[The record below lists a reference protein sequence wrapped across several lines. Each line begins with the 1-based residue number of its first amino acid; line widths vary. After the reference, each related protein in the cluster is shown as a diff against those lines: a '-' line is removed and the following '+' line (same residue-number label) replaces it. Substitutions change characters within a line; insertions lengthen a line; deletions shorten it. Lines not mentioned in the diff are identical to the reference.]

1 MAARTQSPIFSI
13 VGLGLSAFAIH
24 SLMSK
29 RKFGRFGYGQGPG
42 PTIFDPRPQ
51 GGDAPSLEDDEDD
64 SEGED
69 ESDEGEDEESE
80 DELVDELPPIA
91 GGVPNP
97 DDPPPPPEGG
107 FKPWVPPWSPP
118 NPEGPNLPPGGLFP
132 GILKG
137 PKGGGSTGGGP
148 GVQGTIVFSKADPAS
163 GEIVQKMVPMPISAP
178 AAIAGKPGLAG
189 YYDFNG
195 YGALSRRKTAPVFQK
210 ILVTMSVYLIA
221 TGLYSMAKKRRR

>member
-64 SEGED
+64 SEEDDEGDDGED
-69 ESDEGEDEESE
+69 GETEDEET
-80 DELVDELPPIA
+80 DDGLPPVA
-91 GGVPNP
+91 GGAPNP

-107 FKPWVPPWSPP
+107 FKPWVPGWAPP

-137 PKGGGSTGGGP
+137 PRGGGGTAGGP
-148 GVQGTIVFSKADPAS
+148 GGQATIVFSKADPAS

-195 YGALSRRKTAPVFQK
+195 YGALSRRKNGPSLSKNISHDVGLSNRDWSILYGQK
-210 ILVTMSVYLIA
+210 A
-221 TGLYSMAKKRRR
+221 T